1 VAVNQWKLVD
11 IYIDIAYKKSKAP
24 RKDYT
29 RMVDD
34 CKKNKV
40 DIVITKA

>member
-1 VAVNQWKLVD
+1 MILSN
-11 IYIDIAYKKSKAP
+11 IFIDIASAKSKSP
-24 RKDYT
+24 RKDFV
-29 RMVDD
+29 RMIDD